1 MTLIGITTYREPADY
16 GTWRQVPCALLPHAY
31 VAHIEAAGATAVL
44 IPPRA
49 DVDVEWARRLLR
61 RLDGLVLAG
70 GVDVEPAR
78 YGQEP
83 HPSIQ
88 SSRPD
93 RDTSELALARASALI
108 DLPTLGICR
117 GMQVMAVERNG
128 SLNQHLPDSVGHDDH
143 SIAPGRYNDHTVRLT
158 QGSLAHRVL
167 GDEVVVP
174 SYHHQA
180 VETHPG
186 YSASGWALD
195 DTLEALEDPEAS
207 FRLAV
212 QWHPE
217 VGQDSS
223 LFLALVRAARVHDPD
238 T

>member
-16 GTWRQVPCALLPHAY
+16 GVWREIPCALIPHAY
-31 VAHIEAAGATAVL
+31 VAHVEAAGATAVL
-44 IPPRA
+44 IPPRLDA
-49 DVDVEWARRLLR
+49 DEEWAQRLLG

-78 YGQEP
+78 YGSDP

-88 SSRPD
+88 SSRPE
-93 RDTSELALARASALI
+93 RDTSELALARASAAL
-108 DLPTLGICR
+108 DMPTLGICR
-117 GMQVMAVERNG
+117 GMQVMAVERHG
-128 SLNQHLPDSVGHDDH
+128 VLNQHLPDSVGHDDH
-143 SIAPGRYNDHTVRLT
+143 SIAPGQYNDHVVRLT
-158 QGSLAHRVL
+158 EGSLAHRVL
-167 GDEVVVP
+167 GDEVTVP

-186 YSASGWALD
+186 YAASGWADD
-195 DTLEALEDPEAS
+195 DTLEALEDPAAA

-217 VGQDSS
+217 VGEDDR
-223 LFLALVRAARVHDPD
+223 LFVALVRAARAFAGG
-238 T
+238 

>member
-1 MTLIGITTYREPADY
+1 MTLIGITAYREPADY
-16 GTWRQVPCALLPHAY
+16 GTWRRVSCALLPHAY
-31 VAHIEAAGATAVL
+31 VAHLEAAGATVVL
-44 IPPRA
+44 IPPRVDA
-49 DVDVEWARRLLR
+49 DEAWARRLLG

-83 HPSIQ
+83 HPKVQ
-88 SSRPD
+88 PPRPD

-117 GMQVMAVERNG
+117 GMQVMAVERDG

-143 SIAPGRYNDHTVRLT
+143 SIAPGQYKEHTVRLAE
-158 QGSLAHRVL
+158 GSLVHRIL

-186 YSASGWALD
+186 YFASGWALD
-195 DTLEALEDPEAS
+195 DTIEALEDPDAS
-207 FRLAV
+207 FRLGV

-217 VGQDSS
+217 IGQDTS
-223 LFLALVRAARVHDPD
+223 LFLALVQAARVK
-238 T
+238 